1 MVSKIVKKDAMIFG
15 TIRQKMVAIL
25 KEGQHDARSLS
36 QQLGISEKEVRVHLP
51 HLDRTIRQQGQRLV
65 IIPSTCLSCGFIFKD
80 RKRPTKPSRCPR
92 CRTTH
97 LTAPLYQ
104 IK

>member
-1 MVSKIVKKDAMIFG
+1 MIVG
-15 TIRQKMVAIL
+15 TVRQKMVALL
-25 KEGQHDARSLS
+25 KKGEQDARSLS
-36 QQLGISEKEVRVHLP
+36 QQLGISEKEVMVHLP
-51 HLDRTIRQQGQRLV
+51 HLDRTIRQQGHRLV

-92 CRTTH
+92 CKTTH
-97 LTAPLYQ
+97 LTVPNYR